1 MSFLD
6 RVRERRKDGR
16 WILSGLGILLFLFVA
31 ILVFL
36 LRGRDLPATLVT
48 NRVLL
53 FVLWYIDAVLIL
65 AILFVLARNLV
76 KLLIERHNRILGSKF
91 KTKLVFTYIGL
102 SLVPGLLLF
111 FYASGLLSSSIE
123 RWFAAPGR
131 QVLEQ
136 GYAVARAMD
145 RRIEDSGMRAARRV
159 GVELDRFDL
168 KDPAARPRL
177 VRRMAELREEMGLDL
192 VAIYDGGEFV
202 HAVLDPQ
209 AGLADLPDPGKDM
222 LSEAAQN
229 GEAVRRS
236 QDSRGL
242 LVLTAARGPGEGL
255 PGTVVVIGTL
265 LEPELA
271 AQSAQLIQ
279 AYQTFR
285 QLEVQKGQLKAS
297 HFLTFLMV
305 TLLILLAAS
314 WTGLYLARR
323 ITVPI
328 QALADGTRRISQG
341 DLGYRVE
348 VAADDELGVLVTSFN
363 RMTSELQRSRE
374 LLERSNRELRDAN
387 RTLAEERALI
397 AAVLENVA
405 AGVISLDGQGRIFTC
420 NGAALHMLGQA
431 EADVLGKTP
440 REAWNDA
447 ERGRLAELVE
457 QSAGGG
463 APLARSRHEMR
474 LVAGGEWRTLEVKV
488 TPMREAGGAPAGAVV
503 VLEDLTELIK
513 AQQLA
518 AWSEAA
524 RRVAHEIKNPLTPIR
539 LAAERMLRKQQ
550 DGDADA
556 PAALSGGVEIIVREV
571 ETLKRM
577 VDEFS
582 RFARMPRPQPAEV
595 DLGSWLADT
604 LHLYRGVKPG
614 VAVAGSV
621 AAGAASAQLDPE
633 QVKRALINLLDNA
646 VEATP
651 APGEVDVR
659 IERIDGRL
667 EIRVSDTGPGI
678 PPEARDKIFLPY
690 FSTKGRGSG
699 LGLAIVHRIVTDHHG
714 TLRVEDNTP
723 RGSVFVITLPLG

>member
-1 MSFLD
+1 
-6 RVRERRKDGR
+6 V
-16 WILSGLGILLFLFVA
+16 
-31 ILVFL
+31 LVFL
-36 LRGRDLPATLVT
+36 LRGRDLPPTLVT

-65 AILFVLARNLV
+65 AIVFVLARNLV
-76 KLLIERHNRILGSKF
+76 KLLVERHNRILGSKF

-111 FYASGLLSSSIE
+111 FYASGLLSTSIE

-136 GYAVARAMD
+136 GYSVARAMD
-145 RRIEDSGMRAARRV
+145 RMIEDSGMRAARRV
-159 GVELDRFDL
+159 ARELEGIDL
-168 KDPAARPRL
+168 RDSASRPRL
-177 VRRMAELREEMGLDL
+177 VRRMAELRVEMGLDL
-192 VAIYDGGEFV
+192 VALYDGGDFV
-202 HAVLDPQ
+202 HAVIDPQ
-209 AGLADLPDPGKDM
+209 AGLPDLPEPGSGM
-222 LSEAAQN
+222 LQEAERN
-229 GEAVRRS
+229 GEAVRRP
-236 QDSRGL
+236 QDMRGQ
-242 LVLTAARGPGEGL
+242 LVLTAARGPSERV
-255 PGTVVVIGTL
+255 PGTVVVVGTL
-265 LEPELA
+265 LDRELA
-271 AQSAQLIQ
+271 AQSAELIQ
-279 AYQTFR
+279 AYQNFR

-341 DLGYRVE
+341 DLGHRVDVE
-348 VAADDELGVLVTSFN
+348 ADDELGVLVESFN
-363 RMTSELQRSRE
+363 RMTSELERNRG

-387 RTLAEERALI
+387 RTLAEERSLI

-405 AGVISLDGQGRIFTC
+405 AGVVSIDAQGRIFVC
-420 NGAALHMLGQA
+420 NGAALQMLGQQEA
-431 EADVLGKTP
+431 EVLGKTP
-440 REAWNDA
+440 REAWSDP

-457 QSAGGG
+457 Q
-463 APLARSRHEMR
+463 APAAERGRHELR
-474 LVAGGEWRTLEVKV
+474 LVAGGEWRTFDVKV
-488 TPMREAGGAPAGAVV
+488 TPMQGAGAAAGVVV

-518 AWSEAA
+518 TWSEAA

-539 LAAERMLRKQQ
+539 LAAERMLRKQE

-556 PAALSGGVEIIVREV
+556 AASVSEGVEIIVREV
-571 ETLKRM
+571 ETMKRM

-582 RFARMPRPQPAEV
+582 RFARMPRPQPSAV
-595 DLGSWLADT
+595 DLAQLVNET

-614 VAVAGSV
+614 VAVEGDLRD
-621 AAGAASAQLDPE
+621 GAATAHLDAE
-633 QVKRALINLLDNA
+633 QIKRALINLLDNA

-651 APGEVDVR
+651 APGRVEVVV
-659 IERIDGRL
+659 ERRDGRL
-667 EIRVSDTGPGI
+667 EIRVGDSGPGI
-678 PPEARDKIFLPY
+678 PAEARDKIFLPY

-699 LGLAIVHRIVTDHHG
+699 LGLAIVHRIVIDHHG
-714 TLRVEDNTP
+714 TLRVEDNP
-723 RGSVFVITLPLG
+723 GGGSVFTITLPLA

>member
-1 MSFLD
+1 MGFLEQL
-6 RVRERRKDGR
+6 RRRRKDSR
-16 WILSGLGILLFLFVA
+16 WILGGLAILLFLLLGV
-31 ILVFL
+31 LVFL

-65 AILFVLARNLV
+65 AIVFVLARNLV
-76 KLLIERHNRILGSKF
+76 KLLVERHNRILGSKF

-111 FYASGLLSSSIE
+111 FYASGLLSTSIE

-145 RRIEDSGMRAARRV
+145 RMIEDSGMRAARRIAR
-159 GVELDRFDL
+159 ELDGLDL
-168 KDPAARPRL
+168 RDSASRPRL
-177 VRRMAELREEMGLDL
+177 VQRMSALRVEMALDL
-192 VAIYDGGEFV
+192 VAVYDGGEFV
-202 HAVLDPQ
+202 HAVIDPQ
-209 AGLADLPDPGKDM
+209 AGFADLPEPDKNA
-222 LSEAAQN
+222 LEEAGRN
-229 GEAVRRS
+229 GEAVRRLQS
-236 QDSRGL
+236 GR
-242 LVLTAARGPGEGL
+242 LVLTAARGPGEQV
-255 PGTVVVIGTL
+255 PGTVVVVGTL
-265 LEPELA
+265 LDRELA
-271 AQSAQLIQ
+271 LQSAQLIQ
-279 AYQTFR
+279 AYQSFR

-305 TLLILLAAS
+305 TLLILLASS

-323 ITVPI
+323 VTVPI

-341 DLGYRVE
+341 DLGHRVD
-348 VAADDELGVLVTSFN
+348 VAADDELGVLVESFN
-363 RMTSELQRSRE
+363 RMTSELERNRG

-387 RTLAEERALI
+387 RTLAEERSLI

-405 AGVISLDGQGRIFTC
+405 AGVISIDAQGRIFVC
-420 NGAALHMLGQA
+420 NGAALQMLGQR
-431 EADVLGKTP
+431 EDEVLGKTP
-440 REAWNDA
+440 GEAWNDP
-447 ERGRLAELVE
+447 ERARLAELVT
-457 QSAGGG
+457 QAPAAGRG
-463 APLARSRHEMR
+463 RHELR
-474 LVAGGEWRTLEVKV
+474 LVAGGEWKTFDVKV
-488 TPMREAGGAPAGAVV
+488 TPMQVAGGAAGAVV

-518 AWSEAA
+518 TWSEAA

-556 PAALSGGVEIIVREV
+556 AASVGEGVEIIVREV
-571 ETLKRM
+571 ETMKRM

-582 RFARMPRPQPAEV
+582 RFARMPRPQPAAV
-595 DLGSWLADT
+595 DLAQLVNET

-614 VAVAGSV
+614 VTVESDVRGG
-621 AAGAASAQLDPE
+621 GATAHLDAE
-633 QVKRALINLLDNA
+633 QIKRALINLLDNA

-651 APGEVDVR
+651 APGRVDVEV
-659 IERIDGRL
+659 ERRDGRL
-667 EIRVSDTGPGI
+667 EMRVVDSGPGI
-678 PPEARDKIFLPY
+678 PTEARDKIFLPY

-714 TLRVEDNTP
+714 TLRVEDNP
-723 RGSVFVITLPLG
+723 GGGSVFTITLPLA

>member
-1 MSFLD
+1 
-6 RVRERRKDGR
+6 
-16 WILSGLGILLFLFVA
+16 
-31 ILVFL
+31 
-36 LRGRDLPATLVT
+36 
-48 NRVLL
+48 
-53 FVLWYIDAVLIL
+53 
-65 AILFVLARNLV
+65 
-76 KLLIERHNRILGSKF
+76 
-91 KTKLVFTYIGL
+91 
-102 SLVPGLLLF
+102 
-111 FYASGLLSSSIE
+111 
-123 RWFAAPGR
+123 
-131 QVLEQ
+131 
-136 GYAVARAMD
+136 MD
-145 RRIEDSGMRAARRV
+145 RRIEESGMRAARRV
-159 GVELDRFDL
+159 GAELRGIDL
-168 KDPAARPRL
+168 KDAAARPRL
-177 VRRMAELREEMGLDL
+177 VRRMTELREEMGLDL
-192 VAIYDGGEFV
+192 VAIYDGNEFV
-202 HAVLDPQ
+202 HAVIDPQ
-209 AGLADLPDPGKDM
+209 AGLAELPEPGRDT
-222 LSEAAQN
+222 LREAVEN
-229 GEAVRRS
+229 GEAVRRP
-236 QDSRGL
+236 QDWRGR
-242 LVLTAARGPGEGL
+242 LVLTAARAPGESV
-255 PGTVVVIGTL
+255 PGAVVVVGSL
-265 LEPELA
+265 LDPELA

-405 AGVISLDGQGRIFTC
+405 AGVVSLDPQGRIFTC
-420 NGAALHMLGQA
+420 NGAALHMLGQS
-431 EADVLGKTP
+431 EADVMGKTP
-440 REAWNDA
+440 REAWRDA
-447 ERGRLAELVE
+447 ERSRLAELVE
-457 QSAGGG
+457 LGAAGAAVPG
-463 APLARSRHEMR
+463 RSRHELR
-474 LVAGGEWRTLEVKV
+474 LVAGGEWRTLDVKV
-488 TPMREAGGAPAGAVV
+488 RAMRDAGGAPGGAVI

-539 LAAERMLRKQQ
+539 LAAERMLRKAQ

-556 PAALSGGVEIIVREV
+556 PAALAGGVEIIVREV

-595 DLGSWLADT
+595 DVAQWLDDT

-614 VAVAGSV
+614 VTVSGAVGP
-621 AAGAASAQLDPE
+621 GAETARLDPE

-651 APGEVDVR
+651 APGAVDVDV
-659 IERIDGRL
+659 ERLDGRI
-667 EIRVSDTGPGI
+667 EIRVRDTGPGI
-678 PPEARDKIFLPY
+678 PPESRDKIFLPY

-714 TLRVEDNTP
+714 TVRVEDNAP
-723 RGSVFVITLPLG
+723 QGSIFVISLPLG

>member
-6 RVRERRKDGR
+6 LVRARRKDGR
-16 WILSGLGILLFLFVA
+16 WILSGLFLLLFLFVA

-48 NRVLL
+48 NRVVL

-111 FYASGLLSSSIE
+111 FYASGLLSTSIE

-136 GYAVARAMD
+136 GYAVAQAMD
-145 RRIEDSGMRAARRV
+145 RRIEESGMRAARRI
-159 GVELDRFDL
+159 GDELAGLNLR
-168 KDPAARPRL
+168 DPAARPQL
-177 VRRMAELREEMGLDL
+177 ARRMSQLREELDL
-192 VAIYDGGEFV
+192 DLIAVYDGGEFV
-202 HAVLDPQ
+202 HAVIDPQ
-209 AGLADLPDPGKDM
+209 SGLNQLPDPGRDA
-222 LSEAAQN
+222 LREAATN
-229 GEAVRRS
+229 GEAVRRP
-236 QDSRGL
+236 QDMRGR
-242 LVLTAARGPGEGL
+242 LVLTAARGPEEG
-255 PGTVVVIGTL
+255 PGTVVVVGTL
-265 LEPELA
+265 LDPELA

-323 ITVPI
+323 VTVPI
-328 QALADGTRRISQG
+328 QALADGTRRISEG
-341 DLGYRVE
+341 DLGYRVD
-348 VAADDELGVLVTSFN
+348 VAADDELGVLVSSFN
-363 RMTSELQRSRE
+363 RMTSELERSRH

-397 AAVLENVA
+397 AAVVENVA
-405 AGVISLDGQGRIFTC
+405 AGVVSLDAQGRIFTC
-420 NGAALHMLGQA
+420 NGAALHMLGQR
-431 EADVLGKTP
+431 EEEVLGKTP
-440 REAWNDA
+440 SAAWADP
-447 ERGRLAELVE
+447 ERARLAELVARD
-457 QSAGGG
+457 SAEANASGR
-463 APLARSRHEMR
+463 ARHELR
-474 LVAGGEWRTLEVKV
+474 LVAGGEWRTLDVKV
-488 TPMREAGGAPAGAVV
+488 TSMRDAAGAPAGAVV

-539 LAAERMLRKQQ
+539 LAAERMLRKQEE
-550 DGDADA
+550 GDAGA
-556 PAALSGGVEIIVREV
+556 GASVREGVEIIVREV
-571 ETLKRM
+571 ETMKRM

-595 DLGSWLADT
+595 DVSQWLAET

-614 VAVAGSV
+614 VEVAGAV
-621 AAGAASAQLDPE
+621 GTGAETARLDAE
-633 QVKRALINLLDNA
+633 QMKRALINLLDNA

-651 APGEVDVR
+651 APGEVEVAV
-659 IERIDGRL
+659 ERLDGRL

-678 PPEARDKIFLPY
+678 PREARDKIFMPY

-699 LGLAIVHRIVTDHHG
+699 LGLAIVHRIVSDHYG
-714 TLRVEDNTP
+714 TVRVEENAP
-723 RGSVFVITLPLG
+723 RGSVFVISLPLG